1 MRGVTG
7 GRAGR
12 RWLPLLAVLAT
23 VALVASA
30 CGDDDGGGT
39 ASEGD
44 ADAASGS
51 GGGGN
56 GECDSPGVSDDQIKI
71 GQLSSLTT
79 PAAAFYGLHQAG
91 FKARIDKLNDDDGGI
106 GGRQVVIETADD
118 AADINRATTA
128 ARELVEQQDV
138 FAVMV
143 ASSVIAGPA
152 SYLQDEGIP
161 VVGYNVN
168 PEWGVYD
175 NMFGYSGSN
184 SPEPVATTTGGE
196 FLTQQG
202 VERLAILG
210 YAQTS
215 AQAAAEGMQE
225 SFEAAGGEV
234 VYNSTDA
241 PIGTSEWTTQAEEIA
256 SRGADG
262 LYLPIQTQNALAAAA
277 AVRQAGGD
285 LKVTLFPAGYSPTT
299 LEQAGDTAEGVYFS
313 MDFVPFE
320 VQLPA
325 HQEMLNALEQY
336 APDTPPAQEV
346 AVGWIIGELLIRGLQ
361 EAGEECPTR
370 EAFIENLRQVSDFD
384 ANGLL
389 DPPVDFEA
397 SFGQPYGLC
406 FHYVKVEGGEFVPV
420 NDGEPICGEV
430 VDEG

>member
-1 MRGVTG
+1 MKGVTG
-7 GRAGR
+7 GRSGL
-12 RWLPLLAVLAT
+12 RWVLVLAI
-23 VALVASA
+23 VAIMTLVAAA
-30 CGDDDGGGT
+30 CGDDDDGD
-39 ASEGD
+39 ASSDGD
-44 ADAASGS
+44 ADAAAGGS
-51 GGGGN
+51 GGAA
-56 GECDSPGVSDDQIKI
+56 ECDSPGVSADGITI

-91 FKARIDKLNDDDGGI
+91 FKARIDKLNDDGGI

-256 SRGADG
+256 SQGADG

-277 AVRQAGGD
+277 AVRQAGAD
-285 LKVTLFPAGYSPTT
+285 PKVTLFPAGYSPTT

-320 VQLPA
+320 MQLPA
-325 HQEMLNALEQY
+325 HQEMLDALEQY

-370 EAFIENLRQVSDFD
+370 EAFIENLRQVTDFD

-389 DPPVDFEA
+389 DPPVDYEE

-420 NDGEPICGEV
+420 DDGEPICGEV
-430 VDEG
+430 IDEG

>member
-1 MRGVTG
+1 VNGVQG
-7 GRAGR
+7 GRGIR
-12 RWLPLLAVLAT
+12 RRLVLAMVAVLAML
-23 VALVASA
+23 AAA
-30 CGDDDGGGT
+30 CGDDDG
-39 ASEGD
+39 
-44 ADAASGS
+44 DAASGGDDGS
-51 GGGGN
+51 ADQAGGGGSAS
-56 GECDSPGVSDDQIKI
+56 ECDSPGVSADEITI

-91 FKARIDKLNDDDGGI
+91 FKARIDKLNDDGGI

-118 AADINRATTA
+118 AADINRATAA
-128 ARELVEQQDV
+128 ARELVEQQDA
-138 FAVMV
+138 FAIMV

-152 SYLQDEGIP
+152 SYLSDEGIP

-168 PEWGVYD
+168 PEWGTYD

-184 SPEPVATTTGGE
+184 SPEPTATTTGGE

-241 PIGTSEWTTQAEEIA
+241 PIGNAEWTAQAEEIA
-256 SRGADG
+256 SSGADG

-277 AVRQAGGD
+277 AVRQAGAD
-285 LKVTLFPAGYSPTT
+285 LTVTLFPAGYSPTT

-313 MDFVPFE
+313 MDFVPLE
-320 VQLPA
+320 LDLPA
-325 HQEMLNALEQY
+325 HQEMLDGLEQY

-346 AVGWIIGELLIRGLQ
+346 VVGWIIGDLLIRGIQ
-361 EAGEECPTR
+361 EAGEDCPTR
-370 EAFIENLRQVSDFD
+370 EAFIENLRQVTDFD
-384 ANGLL
+384 ANGLM

-397 SFGQPYGLC
+397 SFGQPYGTC
-406 FHYVKVEGGEFVPV
+406 FHYVKVEGGAFVPV
-420 NDGEPICGEV
+420 NDGEAICGEP
-430 VDEG
+430 VDGG